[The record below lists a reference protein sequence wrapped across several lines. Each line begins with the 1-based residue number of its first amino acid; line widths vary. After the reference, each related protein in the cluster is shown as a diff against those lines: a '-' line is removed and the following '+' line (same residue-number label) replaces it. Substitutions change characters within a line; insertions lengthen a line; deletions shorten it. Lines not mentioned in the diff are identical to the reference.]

1 MEMSVRS
8 NKIAV
13 ALLATA
19 VIAGTMGE
27 ASANRDRYTHRRS
40 GTYYQGDYAGRGYHR
55 GVPGAVVGGALA
67 GAALGL
73 AGAAATGG
81 YYNGYPAYGY
91 GPGYGNAYG
100 YDYHPGHG
108 YYGPY

>member
-1 MEMSVRS
+1 MSAGS
-8 NKIAV
+8 NKIIVAV
-13 ALLATA
+13 LAAATTIGMA
-19 VIAGTMGE
+19 GE
-27 ASANRDRYTHRRS
+27 ASAARDRYTHMRS
-40 GTYYQGDYAGRGYHR
+40 GTYHQGYYGGRGYHR

-67 GAALGL
+67 GAALGI
-73 AGAAATGG
+73 AGAAAAGG

-91 GPGYGNAYG
+91 GPGYSNSYG